1 MPEIDP
7 TFLEWLANIDH
18 TNLGMLCCLV
28 GFLLY
33 TFRPYIF
40 AIIDKRF
47 NTNFSEKSNDSNNNT
62 TKEEN
67 KEVMSVLIELK
78 TELADMKEK
87 QAGIIE
93 SQDHLQKEI
102 SSFKK
107 DTHDRMNR
115 ISDVQEFLLNSD
127 KEDKKAYITREYNYF
142 YISLK
147 KIDLYSRE
155 TIEKIYELYLQ
166 ENGDTFVAGMMTA
179 IRSLE
184 VVPQITNEDLI
195 NAGLTT
201 PRH

>member
-7 TFLEWLANIDH
+7 TFLDWLANIDH
-18 TNLGMLCCLV
+18 TNLGIVCALV
-28 GFLLY
+28 GFILY
-33 TFRPYIF
+33 TYRPQIF
-40 AIIDKRF
+40 AFIDKKF
-47 NTNFSEKSNDSNNNT
+47 GTNLSEKSTDST
-62 TKEEN
+62 EDKQQDEII
-67 KEVMSVLIELK
+67 SVLMELK
-78 TELADMKEK
+78 SEIADMKEK

-93 SQDHLQKEI
+93 SQDNLQKEI

-107 DTHDRMNR
+107 DTHDKMNS
-115 ISDVQEFLLNSD
+115 ISDCQDFLLNAD
-127 KEDKKAYITREYNYF
+127 KEDKKAFITREYNYF

-155 TIEKIYELYLQ
+155 TIERIYELYLQ

-195 NAGLTT
+195 KAGLTAS
-201 PRH
+201 RH

>member
-7 TFLEWLANIDH
+7 TFLDWLSNIDH
-18 TNLGMLCCLV
+18 TNLGILCAFV
-28 GFLLY
+28 GFVLY
-33 TFRPYIF
+33 TYRTQIF
-40 AIIDKRF
+40 IFIDKKF
-47 NTNFSEKSNDSNNNT
+47 GTHLTEKSTDST
-62 TKEEN
+62 EE
-67 KEVMSVLIELK
+67 KQQDEVMSVLMELK
-78 TELADMKEK
+78 SEIADMKAK

-93 SQDHLQKEI
+93 SQDNLQKEI

-107 DTHDRMNR
+107 DTHDRMNS
-115 ISDVQEFLLNSD
+115 ISDVQDFLLNAD
-127 KEDKKAYITREYNYF
+127 KEDKKAFITREYNYF

-155 TIEKIYELYLQ
+155 TIERIYELYLQ

-195 NAGLTT
+195 KAGLTT

>member
-7 TFLEWLANIDH
+7 TFLNWLTNIDH
-18 TNLGMLCCLV
+18 TNLGILCCFL
-28 GFLLY
+28 GFILY
-33 TFRPYIF
+33 TYRPQIF
-40 AIIDKRF
+40 SFVDKKF
-47 NTNFSEKSNDSNNNT
+47 GTNLSGKSTDSNKN
-62 TKEEN
+62 EQQD
-67 KEVMSVLIELK
+67 EVMSLLMELK
-78 TELADMKEK
+78 SEISDMKEK
-87 QAGIIE
+87 QTGIIE
-93 SQDHLQKEI
+93 SQDNLQKEI

-115 ISDVQEFLLNSD
+115 ISDVQEFLLDAD
-127 KEDKKAYITREYNYF
+127 KEDKKAFITREYNYF

-184 VVPQITNEDLI
+184 VVPQITNDDLI
-195 NAGLTT
+195 KAGLTT

>member
-7 TFLEWLANIDH
+7 TFLDWLANIDH
-18 TNLGMLCCLV
+18 TNLGIVCALI
-28 GFLLY
+28 GFVLY
-33 TFRPYIF
+33 TYRPQIF
-40 AIIDKRF
+40 AFVDKKF
-47 NTNFSEKSNDSNNNT
+47 GTNLSEKSTDS
-62 TKEEN
+62 TKD
-67 KEVMSVLIELK
+67 KQQDEVMSVLMELK
-78 TELADMKEK
+78 SEIADMKEK

-93 SQDHLQKEI
+93 SQDNLQKEI

-107 DTHDRMNR
+107 DTHDRMNS
-115 ISDVQEFLLNSD
+115 ISDVQDFLLNAD
-127 KEDKKAYITREYNYF
+127 KEDKKAFITREYNYF

-155 TIEKIYELYLQ
+155 TIERIYELYLQ

-195 NAGLTT
+195 KAGLTI